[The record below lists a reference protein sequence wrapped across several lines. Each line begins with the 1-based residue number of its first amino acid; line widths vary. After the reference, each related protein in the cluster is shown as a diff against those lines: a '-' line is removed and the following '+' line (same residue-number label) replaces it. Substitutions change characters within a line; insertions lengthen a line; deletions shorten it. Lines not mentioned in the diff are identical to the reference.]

1 MQNTV
6 KQPELNVSNEELLN
20 NSKEATS
27 LGIEATPISE
37 TVNTSVAPADP
48 AQSDDVTLVDDS
60 TDSVNVTELEKTVTQ
75 DELDDLTSS
84 NIESADVNWV
94 GRVKDVIRDDK
105 GQPYKEEEDAEKLN
119 EEYMLERF
127 KVDVD
132 APIEEK

>member
-60 TDSVNVTELEKTVTQ
+60 PDSVNATELEKTVTQ

-94 GRVKDVIRDDK
+94 GRVKDVIREDK